1 MCVSCRFLVEKK
13 NCSFSPENVRF
24 FRRVERSRE
33 RERGASF
40 FEIRRKKEGAL
51 TAEEGEKKIQLILTS
66 SSSSF
71 LICKN
76 NNNKQNDIDVENDP
90 QSERCRHARFGDGQ
104 SEASRPEG
112 YHR

>member
-1 MCVSCRFLVEKK
+1 MSRVVSSSKK
-13 NCSFSPENVRF
+13 KIVLSRLKMFDF
-24 FRRVERSRE
+24 FDVSNARE